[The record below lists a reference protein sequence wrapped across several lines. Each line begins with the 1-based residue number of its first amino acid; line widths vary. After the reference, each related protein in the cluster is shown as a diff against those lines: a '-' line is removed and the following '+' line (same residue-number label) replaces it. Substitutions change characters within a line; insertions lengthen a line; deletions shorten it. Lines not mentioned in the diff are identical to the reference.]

1 MYSSVKQLEE
11 LDGKKVDL
19 VVCCG
24 DFQSVRNLD
33 DLQCMACPVK
43 YRKLGSFHEYYSGAK
58 KAPYPTVFGTPDNL
72 GDITRG
78 TLILTNESLS
88 LMQLEEIMRQL
99 II

>member
-1 MYSSVKQLEE
+1 MKQLEE

-33 DLQCMACPVK
+33 DLECMACPVK
-43 YRKLGSFHEYYSGAK
+43 YRKLGSFYEYYSGVK
-58 KAPYPTVFGTPDNL
+58 KAPYPTVFGTLDNL
-72 GDITRG
+72 GEIPSGR
-78 TLILTNESLS
+78 LMLTHESL
-88 LMQLEEIMRQL
+88 LWMQLEGITRQL